1 MKESVRQNLTTAG
14 IGTAAGAAGFAAAK
28 GLGNDGA
35 TSTAVGAGVGLT
47 AALLAAVIHKKTSQR
62 SPMMSPG
69 AAVSTSL
76 IGGGAVGMGSLA
88 GMHALSE
95 SDLFKN
101 TQKKSVSLIDSLIN
115 KKNAPVQNAIG
126 KAFKELGGL
135 TPAPAD
141 KWDSKSSFV
150 KNIFNA
156 ARRHKRIGGSMLLGA
171 ASMPFIYNALR
182 GNGSD

>member
-47 AALLAAVIHKKTSQR
+47 AALLAAVIHRKTSQR
-62 SPMMSPG
+62 SPIMSPG
-69 AAVSTSL
+69 AAATTSL

-88 GMHALSE
+88 GMNAI
-95 SDLFKN
+95 SDNAQYKTGVNKAKN
-101 TQKKSVSLIDSLIN
+101 FIYAMAAQPDAPI
-115 KKNAPVQNAIG
+115 KNAFGRALLDIG
-126 KAFKELGGL
+126 RLSS
-135 TPAPAD
+135 PASEWSD
-141 KWDSKSSFV
+141 NKSWI
-150 KNIFNA
+150 KNVFNA
-156 ARRHKRIGGSMLLGA
+156 ARRHKRIGASALIGA